1 MSFPRHPEIYPP
13 MEAQTN
19 TVGAPTHRLDEF
31 PAGYS
36 LAGCSPAWPA
46 SASPAGH
53 QYALQS
59 FCRSRIFQRTAN
71 SVLTVCVSRGG
82 KRILL
87 PTSRGTDTIVST
99 LAIVQ
104 DGDGAEKSIWAP
116 QPRFVVSVCP
126 PWWVIPLVAS
136 LFTLSFLLA
145 SVTSIKEL
153 PFIDTFPSL
162 VTLLQ
167 GFASL
172 QKPLAAISFMAASW
186 IYLRK
191 FPLK

>member
-13 MEAQTN
+13 MEAQT
-19 TVGAPTHRLDEF
+19 TAVRASSHRLDEF

-82 KRILL
+82 KRNYMLIDSLFSEQELL
-87 PTSRGTDTIVST
+87 VRQTAR
-99 LAIVQ
+99 Q
-104 DGDGAEKSIWAP
+104 
-116 QPRFVVSVCP
+116 FVEGR
-126 PWWVIPLVAS
+126 VIPINCDRYRDARAVRRS
-136 LFTLSFLLA
+136 
-145 SVTSIKEL
+145 
-153 PFIDTFPSL
+153 
-162 VTLLQ
+162 
-167 GFASL
+167 
-172 QKPLAAISFMAASW
+172 
-186 IYLRK
+186 
-191 FPLK
+191 